1 MDNNFDSNSC
11 TPGLVTGAGGQD
23 RTGQD
28 TQVNIG
34 KLLRTKANITVGAW
48 NVRTLNKKG
57 SPELLLNEL
66 SKFSVDI
73 VGLSEVRWIGTG
85 VQTLGSFDFFYCGED
100 KHVGGVALMVA
111 HKVKHTMIGLN
122 CVSSRLIYARFKG
135 QGVNLSVI
143 QAYAPTS
150 ASSVEDLNK
159 FYGDLQTTYDSVDK
173 SDLLILMGDWNAKI
187 GDDFGKWPT
196 VLGKFGLPG
205 CNENGLRLLEFCRAN
220 DLSITNTFFKHK
232 LSRKWTWSNHDGS
245 VKNMIDFVIVRN
257 RWRSCVLNTR
267 SFPSADVNSD
277 HQLVM
282 SNLRLRFAVRRRNR
296 HSEGSS
302 GRHDLDKFREP
313 AVVQEFQQEVKQR
326 LTSLKP
332 STLDEAAEDF
342 SRILREVAD
351 KALGFRKQKKKPWIS
366 DITLALIEKRR
377 KLRGVPSMKTS
388 YNQLTHQ
395 IRHQINDDFES
406 WCEGYCEEIETLQ
419 RTHQTRSMHQK
430 IKTLLKGNSLKVNT
444 TVINSK
450 DGKILTTDEDLK
462 GRWFE
467 YCSSLYSHNLSVDPN
482 ILDPLWKDQPQESLP
497 DILESEILDAIS
509 KMRNGKAAGIDGV
522 PAEFISKTAAQL
534 SLFCMTYAI
543 EHGMKKNFLQ
553 FGANLSLYL
562 FLKREILSYVR
573 IIEQLV

>member
-173 SDLLILMGDWNAKI
+173 SDLLILMGD
-187 GDDFGKWPT
+187 
-196 VLGKFGLPG
+196 
-205 CNENGLRLLEFCRAN
+205 
-220 DLSITNTFFKHK
+220 
-232 LSRKWTWSNHDGS
+232 
-245 VKNMIDFVIVRN
+245 
-257 RWRSCVLNTR
+257 
-267 SFPSADVNSD
+267 
-277 HQLVM
+277 
-282 SNLRLRFAVRRRNR
+282 
-296 HSEGSS
+296 
-302 GRHDLDKFREP
+302 
-313 AVVQEFQQEVKQR
+313 
-326 LTSLKP
+326 
-332 STLDEAAEDF
+332 
-342 SRILREVAD
+342 
-351 KALGFRKQKKKPWIS
+351 
-366 DITLALIEKRR
+366 
-377 KLRGVPSMKTS
+377 
-388 YNQLTHQ
+388 
-395 IRHQINDDFES
+395 
-406 WCEGYCEEIETLQ
+406 
-419 RTHQTRSMHQK
+419 
-430 IKTLLKGNSLKVNT
+430 
-444 TVINSK
+444 
-450 DGKILTTDEDLK
+450 
-462 GRWFE
+462 
-467 YCSSLYSHNLSVDPN
+467 
-482 ILDPLWKDQPQESLP
+482 
-497 DILESEILDAIS
+497 
-509 KMRNGKAAGIDGV
+509 
-522 PAEFISKTAAQL
+522 
-534 SLFCMTYAI
+534 
-543 EHGMKKNFLQ
+543 
-553 FGANLSLYL
+553 
-562 FLKREILSYVR
+562 
-573 IIEQLV
+573 